1 MVIVTAPWSSGL
13 HINNVT
19 MFVFMLVLA
28 LVFMMVVMRM
38 MVIVPMSMLMLR
50 VSHRFCTQHT

>member
-19 MFVFMLVLA
+19 MFVFMLA

>member
-19 MFVFMLVLA
+19 MFVFMLV

>member
-1 MVIVTAPWSSGL
+1 MVIVTAPWSSVL
-13 HINNVT
+13 NINNIT
-19 MFVFMLVLA
+19 MFVFM

>member
-1 MVIVTAPWSSGL
+1 MVIVTAPWPSGL
-13 HINNVT
+13 NINNVT